1 MKRISH
7 LRAVPMI
14 VRPSHPSH
22 CSHRVTN
29 TSYSR
34 IWSTASDLQTLV
46 IVDVITDQIGVSH
59 QLAPATRIEG
69 RKPIMYLFGLKR
81 WELYTDFTPRA
92 DNARGTSSAYRSV
105 QHSKL
110 LSVAIEIGASQIGQR
125 KSKELPDR
133 LKPLAFNLPPEQ
145 KHGNSARDSNASHTA
160 PA

>member
-1 MKRISH
+1 MRISY

-14 VRPSHPSH
+14 VRPSHRSH
-22 CSHRVTN
+22 CFYRVTK
-29 TSYSR
+29 TGYYR
-34 IWSTASDLQTLV
+34 VWSTASDRHNCAWFGRPSSHAYRRRCHNR
-46 IVDVITDQIGVSH
+46 QIGFSH

-145 KHGNSARDSNASHTA
+145 KH
-160 PA
+160 